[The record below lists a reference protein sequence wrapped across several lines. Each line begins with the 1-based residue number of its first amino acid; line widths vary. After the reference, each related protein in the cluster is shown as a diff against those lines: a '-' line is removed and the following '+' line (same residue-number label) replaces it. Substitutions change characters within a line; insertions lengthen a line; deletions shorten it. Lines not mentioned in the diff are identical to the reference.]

1 MIASVSKTIEKI
13 YRAWI
18 CQQVDFK
25 VLCDLFQSSE
35 SNHNH
40 RILPESSESI
50 ASNCHRMNA
59 SVSMTLESID
69 RAWICQQ
76 FDFKVIATVWL
87 LLSLGHLKN
96 RSRLNL
102 AAIWSIVVPAFTQS
116 GRCRE
121 YYNEVVNPAI
131 QLETGHETQEVR
143 NTLNEYRNTIN
154 EYRKTSACYT
164 INYSKTNTKGHN

>member
-87 LLSLGHLKN
+87 LLSLRHLKK
-96 RSRLNL
+96 SIALEFASNL
-102 AAIWSIVVPAFTQS
+102 ISKYYVICFNQVKAIVITEFNQNQVKLDSGTESSEYLSWSIPWSISSFLATSNCWFVP
-116 GRCRE
+116 
-121 YYNEVVNPAI
+121 
-131 QLETGHETQEVR
+131 
-143 NTLNEYRNTIN
+143 
-154 EYRKTSACYT
+154 
-164 INYSKTNTKGHN
+164 SKRDHRT